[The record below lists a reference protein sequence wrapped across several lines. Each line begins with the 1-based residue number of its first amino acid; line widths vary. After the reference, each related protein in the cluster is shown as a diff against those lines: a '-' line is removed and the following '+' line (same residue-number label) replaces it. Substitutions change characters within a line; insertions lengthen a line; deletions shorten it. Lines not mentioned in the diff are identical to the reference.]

1 MNASVE
7 TAPVNTA
14 SPATLTNGS
23 AAAAILAAGI
33 GSFAL
38 GVLAVAGD
46 KSALLKGWFT
56 FYKPTGPLSGVT
68 TSAVV
73 IWLFCWGALQW
84 RWRKSTV
91 SAGRISVI
99 ALVLLA
105 LGLILTFPPIAD
117 FL

>member
-14 SPATLTNGS
+14 SAATLTNGS

-33 GSFAL
+33 GSFVL

-73 IWLFCWGALQW
+73 VWLICWGALQL
-84 RWRKSTV
+84 RWRKSSV
-91 SAGRISVI
+91 SAGRISAV
-99 ALVLLA
+99 ALVLLL
-105 LGLILTFPPIAD
+105 LGVMLTFPPIAD
-117 FL
+117 LL

>member
-14 SPATLTNGS
+14 TPATLTNGS

-33 GSFAL
+33 GSFVL

-46 KSALLKGWFT
+46 KSALLKSWFT

-73 IWLFCWGALQW
+73 IWLVCWGALEW
-84 RWRKSTV
+84 RWRRSNVSAVLISTV
-91 SAGRISVI
+91 A
-99 ALVLLA
+99 LA
-105 LGLILTFPPIAD
+105 LLLLGVMLTFPPIAD
-117 FL
+117 LL